1 MKVKV
6 KWTDLADD
14 CFPEELML
22 GEYDEALNE
31 RIKEKVMK
39 QIQAGKHAAQKPRKV
54 FRLVALVAVIAV
66 LFTVTAYAAGLFN
79 QRFTKAS
86 GAVSGEW
93 IWRNDD
99 GTVEVQ
105 KMEYPEA
112 GYILT
117 AEDTGAIP
125 NRIELKAN
133 WLPSN
138 TENVGKWGAYLH
150 DDGGIDGPVP
160 YGVAIY
166 YAIPGFTAVLNG
178 EVEIIKEETWENYK
192 VTELT
197 AAWNLEHG
205 LGVQNFVLLKDE
217 EHGYIISVG
226 GGDDFETLEH
236 IARELEVRDTG
247 EPVEYNPDF
256 NIGIMN
262 VGRG

>member
-54 FRLVALVAVIAV
+54 FRFVALVAVIAV

-86 GAVSGEW
+86 GTVSGEW
-93 IWRNDD
+93 IWHNDD

-112 GYILT
+112 GYVLT
-117 AEDTGAIP
+117 AEDTGCRAT
-125 NRIELKAN
+125 RRTSAN
-133 WLPSN
+133 
-138 TENVGKWGAYLH
+138 GAP
-150 DDGGIDGPVP
+150 IC
-160 YGVAIY
+160 
-166 YAIPGFTAVLNG
+166 T
-178 EVEIIKEETWENYK
+178 T
-192 VTELT
+192 T
-197 AAWNLEHG
+197 AASTGRSHTASRSIMRSQALRR
-205 LGVQNFVLLKDE
+205 F
-217 EHGYIISVG
+217 S
-226 GGDDFETLEH
+226 T
-236 IARELEVRDTG
+236 ARWRSSRRR
-247 EPVEYNPDF
+247 P
-256 NIGIMN
+256 
-262 VGRG
+262 GRTTR